1 VSVHSKT
8 QEALVLLKS
17 ASLALLAAAS
27 ISVVCVQANQ
37 QEGSA
42 IRLMRQLY
50 VQDQRDR
57 GVLLSDAGDAL
68 PAAVASNPPV
78 SLPDAELNKND
89 AARRNKVRELLR
101 AGQVTTAQDFH
112 DAAFIFQHGEMPE
125 DYLFAHI
132 LAVEAVVKGDSRS
145 KWISAAT
152 LDRYLQ
158 AIGQAQVFGTQYSDR
173 DFAFVIRHKDNPAA
187 MKAHRHEDGMTQ
199 QPYDDALMP
208 DVLRLDFCVPSR
220 AQQKVNLKEFE
231 AGRYPSGIL
240 PPGCTR

>member
-1 VSVHSKT
+1 
-8 QEALVLLKS
+8 
-17 ASLALLAAAS
+17 
-27 ISVVCVQANQ
+27 
-37 QEGSA
+37 
-42 IRLMRQLY
+42 MRQLY

-68 PAAVASNPPV
+68 PASVAAKPPV
-78 SLPDAELNKND
+78 SLSDAELHKND
-89 AARRNKVRELLR
+89 ATRRNRVRDLLR
-101 AGQVTTAQDFH
+101 ADQVKTADDFH
-112 DAAFIFQHGEMPE
+112 DAAFIFQHGERPD

-173 DFAFVIRHKDNPAA
+173 DFAFAQKHKDDPVA
-187 MKAHRHEDGMTQ
+187 MKAHTHEDGMTQ
-199 QPYDDALMP
+199 QPYDYALMP

-220 AQQKVNLKEFE
+220 AQQDLNLKEFE
-231 AGRYPSGIL
+231 AGRYPKGIL